1 MQLFGFSPGAPRPRR
16 RLVLAL
22 PVLLLTVASSFGGRA
37 RASVTPELDLR
48 GLTTNAD
55 RIVVGDVVSV
65 KSAWESGR
73 KRIFTNIEVKIT
85 ETWKGSTPEGG
96 KIIIQQPGGQVGDI
110 EMRVFGLAE
119 FHEGQKAVLFLTGT
133 EKASAV
139 VGLGQGMRPV
149 TYDNKSARWLVQPAD
164 RSAAVTTDKQ
174 GRLGGP
180 SAPDEILPLETL
192 RARVR
197 KLVQP

>member
-1 MQLFGFSPGAPRPRR
+1 MQLFRFSPGASRPRR
-16 RLVLAL
+16 RLLIAL
-22 PVLLLTVASSFGGRA
+22 PLLLIGLASSFGA

-73 KRIFTNIEVKIT
+73 KRIFTNIEVKVT
-85 ETWKGSTPEGG
+85 ETWKGPTPEGG

-149 TYDNKSARWLVQPAD
+149 SYDSKSARWMVQPAD

-180 SAPDEILPLETL
+180 SAPDEIVPLETL